1 MTDIHFM
8 RRHRYAGS
16 PPGPKGRVRF
26 KNIFSPGGAQPAIPA
41 APTPTPPPTMPDFNS
56 PSALEAR
63 RRAMVANT
71 QGGRQSTILTTAAN
85 RGTMASGG
93 YTGAKTG
100 A

>member
-1 MTDIHFM
+1 MLFA
-8 RRHRYAGS
+8 RRHRYAGL

-26 KNIFSPGGAQPAIPA
+26 KNIFSPGAQPPPAA
-41 APTPTPPPTMPDFNS
+41 APTPLPPPTMPDFNS
-56 PSALEAR
+56 PAALEAR

-71 QGGRQSTILTTAAN
+71 QGGRQSTILTSAGS

-93 YTGAKTG
+93 YAGAKTG